1 MAGGAEMPEQRGM
14 LEREEMLGRG
24 VVVGRAENRRAIRTF
39 RRVAVFRG
47 LIAPWI
53 LCASMGFA

>member
-47 LIAPWI
+47 
-53 LCASMGFA
+53 